1 MEVFLQRIV
10 AGGLALVA
18 GLWVAATLD
27 PSTWPWLLGPLL
39 VFGGGASL
47 LAGIARPLAP

>member
-1 MEVFLQRIV
+1 MEPFVQRIV

-18 GLWVAATLD
+18 GLWLAAGVD
-27 PSTWPWLLGPLL
+27 PGAGPWLLGPLL

-47 LAGIARPLAP
+47 LSGIARPLDR